1 MDSILDFEKS
11 EIDSMIATLAES
23 KDLFKAHAADLFEDS
38 FMMLTS
44 NQVKPENFKILHKI

>member
-1 MDSILDFEKS
+1 MDSILEFDKS
-11 EIDSMIATLAES
+11 EVDAIVALLVES

-44 NQVKPENFKILHKI
+44 S